1 VWASTEVEVSPALK
15 FLHPR
20 QRVEISPADAQKLSV
35 FEGER
40 VLVGS
45 NGTSVAATVSLRD
58 AVPEGSVFLETAIPE
73 GSAFALEG
81 PLVEVRK
88 P

>member
-1 VWASTEVEVSPALK
+1 MWASTDVEVSPALK

-20 QRVEISPADAQKLSV
+20 QRVEISPADAQRLSV

-40 VLVGS
+40 VVVGS
-45 NGTSVAATVSLRD
+45 DGASVSATVALRE
-58 AVPEGSVFLETAIPE
+58 AVPEGSVFMETAIPE
-73 GSAFALEG
+73 ESAFALPG